1 MAALWVK
8 YEALLDA
15 MRGQISFDSLGKV
28 FSSRSNCTGQEI
40 YLGVNDTIFPA
51 YEEQAS
57 LRIPRIRDLFKP

>member
-1 MAALWVK
+1 MAALGIE

-15 MRGQISFDSLGKV
+15 MRGQISFDSLEKV
-28 FSSRSNCTGQEI
+28 FSSRSNCTEQEV

-57 LRIPRIRDLFKP
+57 LWIPRIRDLFKP

>member
-1 MAALWVK
+1 MAALGIE

-15 MRGQISFDSLGKV
+15 MRGQISLDSLEEV
-28 FSSRSNCTGQEI
+28 FNSRSNCIDKEI